1 MDIWKPSRYCPMD
14 PFGQLNISSLM
25 RLYYLPMI
33 LAEIL
38 QPVEVG
44 SWSHY
49 LQGFNKSVTLQ
60 GTNISPQNGIL
71 KMIFL
76 FPRWD
81 MLIPWRVY
89 IQKVVKK
96 PDFLPS
102 SRHHHGCLWRT
113 ATFHLKSSRNWLLV
127 EAMWPS
133 FSWNQGEI
141 TSKVKFQENH
151 PKNSKSQKDSQN
163 NILIISY
170 HQNQSKIT

>member
-1 MDIWKPSRYCPMD
+1 MKATLISYSQMDIWKPSRYCPMD
-14 PFGQLNISSLM
+14 PCGQLNISSLM

-102 SRHHHGCLWRT
+102 SRHHYGCLWRT
-113 ATFHLKSSRNWLLV
+113 ATFHWNPPETGCWWKQCGPVSPEIRERLHRRSS
-127 EAMWPS
+127 
-133 FSWNQGEI
+133 
-141 TSKVKFQENH
+141 SKKTTQKTRS
-151 PKNSKSQKDSQN
+151 PKRIPKT
-163 NILIISY
+163 ISL
-170 HQNQSKIT
+170 